1 MNASKTIPSV
11 LGKARSSDIV
21 REPFPHLV
29 IHEALDSDFY
39 ERLAAEF
46 PRDEVV
52 LREGKKDRGNQK
64 HFYGAAKALADARV
78 SELWKDFF
86 RYHLSDVFYGEM
98 LEIFGREIRL
108 LYPDL
113 EHRLNKRLQDLRTG
127 IRRSD
132 LSAEAMLDCQFAINT
147 PVLEPSSVRGPHLDG
162 AQTLYQCLLYFREDR
177 DDAGGDLELYRFK
190 EGADLSTVTPKA
202 IDKSLVQKAAAVP
215 YRKNTLIAFLNSP
228 RSLHGV
234 SPRAATPFTR
244 RYFNALC
251 DLKTDLYS
259 FSALTPSEGNAGEEY

>member
-11 LGKARSSDIV
+11 LGKARAADIV

-39 ERLAAEF
+39 EKLAAEF
-46 PRDEVV
+46 PRDEIVM
-52 LREGKKDRGNQK
+52 REGKKDRGNQK
-64 HFYGAAKALADARV
+64 HFYGAAKALADERV
-78 SELWKDFF
+78 SVLWKDFF
-86 RYHLSDVFYGEM
+86 RHHLSDGFYGEM
-98 LEIFGREIRL
+98 LELFDREIRW

-113 EHRLNKRLQDLRTG
+113 EDRLNKELKDLKTG
-127 IRRSD
+127 LRRSD
-132 LSAEAMLDCQFAINT
+132 MSAEAMLDCQFAINT

-162 AQTLYQCLLYFREDR
+162 AQTFYQCLLYFRDDR

-190 EGADLSTVTPKA
+190 EGVDLSAVTPKA
-202 IDKSLVQKAAAVP
+202 IEKNLVSKAVTVP

-251 DLKTDLYS
+251 DLTTDLYP
-259 FSALTPSEGNAGEEY
+259 FSALAPSEGSMGEET